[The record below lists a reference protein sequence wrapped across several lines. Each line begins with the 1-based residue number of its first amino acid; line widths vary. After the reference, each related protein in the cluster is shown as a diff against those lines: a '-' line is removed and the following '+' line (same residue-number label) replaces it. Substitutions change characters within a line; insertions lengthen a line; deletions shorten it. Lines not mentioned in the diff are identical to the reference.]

1 MQMKAL
7 CSFKM
12 SDNYPGNTVSNP
24 RCSEPF
30 TDSLAKCVHSET
42 GRYQYNSMILNLSY
56 GPTLLSVLLDGYG

>member
-7 CSFKM
+7 CSFRM

-24 RCSEPF
+24 RWLEPF

-42 GRYQYNSMILNLSY
+42 SRYQYNTTILYL
-56 GPTLLSVLLDGYG
+56 